1 MTVPARLEARVKRLE
16 GAVAGR
22 AWRRSP
28 AGALDALMTG
38 NGSRAD
44 LEILYEV
51 NAASIRESLV
61 ARGVDR
67 VVVPNLLGGMTWHW
81 IGRIL
86 SYPPDA
92 EVPDQYRKELATA
105 AAWDNPYDRLLHHRT
120 KCSPKQRDENVHSWI
135 TEQLYV
141 IGFDRNDEL
150 ELRAEVA
157 ARVPTDPADIEEYL
171 RGRQ

>member
-1 MTVPARLEARVKRLE
+1 MTVPGGLEARVKRLE

-28 AGALDALMTG
+28 AGAIDALMTG
-38 NGSRAD
+38 NGARAD

-51 NAASIRESLV
+51 NAASVTGRLV

-67 VVVPNLLGGMTWHW
+67 VLVPNLLGAMTWHW

-92 EVPDQYRKELATA
+92 EVPDKYRTELATA
-105 AAWDNPYDRLLHHRT
+105 ATWDNPYDRLLRHRT
-120 KCSPKQRDENVHSWI
+120 RCSPKQRDENVGSWI
-135 TEQLYV
+135 TEQL
-141 IGFDRNDEL
+141 
-150 ELRAEVA
+150 
-157 ARVPTDPADIEEYL
+157 
-171 RGRQ
+171 